1 MHMQS
6 FSLYNLSSL
15 DQGYTQLAS
24 GPRHEGGGVVMIPP
38 KVIALSAYFTV
49 RTVCVQCGH

>member
-1 MHMQS
+1 MQS

-24 GPRHEGGGVVMIPP
+24 RPRHEGGGVVMIPP

-49 RTVCVQCGH
+49 RTVCVQCWH